1 MIKKILVAIISL
13 LVIIAMLLGLIT
25 LVEYRPQDRE
35 TLSTIGT
42 ATSALVETQK
52 EYSIASFNIGYGG
65 LGETEDFFMDGGK
78 KVRPESKAEI
88 ENNIRHI
95 QTKLSKFDSDF
106 TVIQEVDVD
115 SKRSYNI
122 NQIDE
127 LLLDNMNGS
136 FAYNFKVKYVP
147 FPFPTIGK
155 VNSGLLSMAKYK
167 IQDSERVSLPI
178 RFHGL

>member
-65 LGETEDFFMDGGK
+65 LGETEDSSWMGAKRFD
-78 KVRPESKAEI
+78 PKA
-88 ENNIRHI
+88 
-95 QTKLSKFDSDF
+95 KLKLK
-106 TVIQEVDVD
+106 TT
-115 SKRSYNI
+115 Y
-122 NQIDE
+122 
-127 LLLDNMNGS
+127 G
-136 FAYNFKVKYVP
+136 
-147 FPFPTIGK
+147 T
-155 VNSGLLSMAKYK
+155 YK
-167 IQDSERVSLPI
+167 QNYRN
-178 RFHGL
+178 